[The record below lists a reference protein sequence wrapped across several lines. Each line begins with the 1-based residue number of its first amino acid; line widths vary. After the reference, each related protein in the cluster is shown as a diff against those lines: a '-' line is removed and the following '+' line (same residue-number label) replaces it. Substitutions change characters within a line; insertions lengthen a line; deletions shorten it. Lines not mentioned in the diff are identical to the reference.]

1 MATVDN
7 AGAQIHYE
15 VTGDG
20 TPVVLLH
27 GFPDSRHLWRHQV
40 PALTGAGYRVTVP
53 DMLGY
58 GRSATPRRAVYGRGP
73 GHRRRRS
80 QRRNDR
86 AGDCHRRNRD
96 EIDPRSEHFK
106 WPWVRSLGRPVC
118 SSVPSLFSPQ
128 ERTVNEHQETQTTAR
143 VTRAKSLRPCRPPVP
158 SNSRLATA
166 YK

>member
-20 TPVVLLH
+20 TPEVLLH

-40 PALTGAGYRVTVP
+40 PALTGSGYRVIVP
-53 DMLGY
+53 DMRGD
-58 GRSATPRRAVYGRGP
+58 GRSARPRRAVYGPRP
-73 GHRRRRS
+73 GHRRRS

-86 AGDCHRRNRD
+86 AGHCHRRNRD
-96 EIDPRSEHFK
+96 EIDPGSEHFK

-128 ERTVNEHQETQTTAR
+128 ERTVNEHQQDTNDG
-143 VTRAKSLRPCRPPVP
+143 TRHPSEVAEAMPPAGS

-166 YK
+166 YN